1 MNQIE
6 DGAAEHREI
15 GELLPWFVNGR
26 LSDADRQRVDAH
38 LRGCGA
44 CGDELTM
51 QRRIYEVMSVE
62 AGVEHMPMAG
72 LNRLRRRIESLDA
85 AAPAPAPGAPQ
96 VATRSEAPDA
106 WSSRQRRGA
115 IAASLAMMVVGAFA
129 ALLWNQHERRIAP
142 AYYTVTTTASQPA
155 NAAIRAVFVPTV
167 TLSELQA
174 LLDEAHLRIVSG
186 PTEAGVYSLAVSGS
200 PSVGWSL
207 QRLRG
212 HDVVRFAESVAPGP
226 VAGPMQ

>member
-1 MNQIE
+1 
-6 DGAAEHREI
+6 
-15 GELLPWFVNGR
+15 
-26 LSDADRQRVDAH
+26 
-38 LRGCGA
+38 
-44 CGDELTM
+44 
-51 QRRIYEVMSVE
+51 
-62 AGVEHMPMAG
+62 MPMAG

-85 AAPAPAPGAPQ
+85 AAPAPAPGAPE

-106 WSSRQRRGA
+106 WSLRQRRGA
-115 IAASLAMMVVGAFA
+115 IAASLATMVVGAFA

-142 AYYTVTTTASQPA
+142 ADYYTVTTTATQPA
-155 NAAIRAVFVPTV
+155 NAAIRAVFAPTV

-174 LLDEAHLRIVSG
+174 LLDEAHLKIVSG